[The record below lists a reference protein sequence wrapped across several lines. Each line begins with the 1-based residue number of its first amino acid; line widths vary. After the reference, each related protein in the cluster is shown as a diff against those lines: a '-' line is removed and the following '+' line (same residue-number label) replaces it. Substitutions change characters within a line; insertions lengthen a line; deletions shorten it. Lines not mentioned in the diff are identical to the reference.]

1 MWRFRYVRV
10 LERDPDFSSAGI
22 ATISAGGKIWRST
35 EQPHAADKMPTFLT
49 YVLDAA
55 AILLAIPVTTFLVE
69 TIAALAP
76 PSRSVV
82 ARPMSRGCIAAL
94 VPAHDESVAM
104 LPTLAD
110 IRSQLRA
117 GDRILV
123 VADNCTDDTARVA
136 AAAGAE
142 VVERNDPVRN
152 GKGYALQF
160 GLAHLSRNPPE
171 VVVFF
176 DADCRLA
183 YGTIDRLA
191 STCAIAQRP
200 VQALYLMKCPIRSS
214 INYQVAEF
222 AWRVKNW
229 VRPLGLSRL
238 GLPCQL
244 VGTGMA
250 FPFGIVR
257 SVDLASG
264 SIVEDLKLGLDL
276 ALAGSAPMFCPLA
289 LVTSEFAPSATGAG
303 TQRQRWEHGHI
314 AMISAAPSL
323 IVAAVARGNLGLLAL
338 ALDLAVPPL
347 SLVAVL
353 LAGVL
358 LLAVGAALCGLS
370 GLALTIALLC
380 SLGFGLA
387 IFLAWLVHGRDVL
400 PPCAVVSI
408 APYVFRK
415 LSMYARILTGRTA
428 AHWIR
433 TDRK

>member
-1 MWRFRYVRV
+1 M
-10 LERDPDFSSAGI
+10 A
-22 ATISAGGKIWRST
+22 
-35 EQPHAADKMPTFLT
+35 TFLT

-55 AILLAIPVTTFLVE
+55 AALLAIPVTMFIIE
-69 TIAALAP
+69 IIAALAP
-76 PSRSVV
+76 AALPSVV
-82 ARPMSRGCIAAL
+82 PRPGSRGCTAVL
-94 VPAHDESVAM
+94 VPAHDESVGM
-104 LPTLAD
+104 QPTLAD
-110 IRSQLRA
+110 IRSQLKA
-117 GDRILV
+117 GDRLLV
-123 VADNCTDDTARVA
+123 VADNSTDDTARVA

-142 VVERNDPVRN
+142 VIERKDPVQR

-160 GLAHLSRNPPE
+160 GLAHLSRDPPD

-176 DADCRLA
+176 DADCKLA
-183 YGTIDRLA
+183 AETIDRLA
-191 STCAIAQRP
+191 SICSTTQRP
-200 VQALYLMKCPIRSS
+200 VQALYLMKRPIRSS

-250 FPFGIVR
+250 FPFSVVR

-276 ALAGSAPMFCPLA
+276 ALAGSAPMFCPSA
-289 LVTSEFAPSATGAG
+289 LVTSEFASSVTGARI
-303 TQRQRWEHGHI
+303 QRQRWEHGHI
-314 AMISAAPSL
+314 AMISAVPGL
-323 IVAAVARGNLGLLAL
+323 IIAAVGRGDLGLLAL

-347 SLVAVL
+347 SLTAVL

-358 LLAVGAALCGLS
+358 LLAGVATFCGLS
-370 GLALTIALLC
+370 SLPLTIALLC
-380 SLGFGLA
+380 SLGFGLSV
-387 IFLAWLVHGRDVL
+387 FLAWLVHGRDIL
-400 PPCAVVSI
+400 PPNAVVSI

-415 LSMYARILTGRTA
+415 ISMYGRILTGRTA

>member
-1 MWRFRYVRV
+1 M
-10 LERDPDFSSAGI
+10 A
-22 ATISAGGKIWRST
+22 
-35 EQPHAADKMPTFLT
+35 TFLT

-55 AILLAIPVTTFLVE
+55 AALLAIPVTMFIVE
-69 TIAALAP
+69 IIAALAP
-76 PSRSVV
+76 ASPSVV
-82 ARPMSRGCIAAL
+82 PRPASRGRIAVL

-110 IRSQLRA
+110 IRSQLKA

-123 VADNCTDDTARVA
+123 VADNCTDDTAHVA

-142 VVERNDPVRN
+142 VIERRDPLRR

-160 GLAHLSRNPPE
+160 GLAHLGRDPPE

-176 DADCRLA
+176 DADCKLA
-183 YGTIDRLA
+183 HETIDRLA
-191 STCAIAQRP
+191 STCVVAQRP
-200 VQALYLMKCPIRSS
+200 VQALYLMKRAIRSS
-214 INYQVAEF
+214 INHQVAEF

-250 FPFGIVR
+250 CPFSVVR

-276 ALAGSAPMFCPLA
+276 ALAGSAPLFCPSA
-289 LVTSEFAPSATGAG
+289 LVTSEFASSATGARI
-303 TQRQRWEHGHI
+303 QRQRWEHGHI
-314 AMISAAPSL
+314 AMISAVPRL
-323 IVAAVARGNLGLLAL
+323 IIAAVARGDPGLLAL

-347 SLVAVL
+347 SLTAVL

-358 LLAVGAALCGLS
+358 LLTRVATFCGLS
-370 GLALTIALLC
+370 SLPLTIALVC

-387 IFLAWLVHGRDVL
+387 VFLAWLVHGRDVL
-400 PPCAVVSI
+400 PPRAVVSI

-415 LSMYARILTGRTA
+415 LSMYVRILTGRTA

>member
-1 MWRFRYVRV
+1 M
-10 LERDPDFSSAGI
+10 A
-22 ATISAGGKIWRST
+22 
-35 EQPHAADKMPTFLT
+35 TFLT

-55 AILLAIPVTTFLVE
+55 AALLAIPVTMFIVE
-69 TIAALAP
+69 TIAALVP

-82 ARPMSRGCIAAL
+82 PRAVSPGRIAVL
-94 VPAHDESVAM
+94 VPAHDESIAM

-136 AAAGAE
+136 AAAGAD
-142 VVERNDPVRN
+142 VIERKDLLRS
-152 GKGYALQF
+152 GKGYALEF
-160 GLAHLSRNPPE
+160 GLAHLSRDPPD

-183 YGTIDRLA
+183 YETIDRLA
-191 STCAIAQRP
+191 STCAMTQRP
-200 VQALYLMKCPIRSS
+200 AQALYLMKGPIGSS
-214 INYQVAEF
+214 INHQVAEF

-250 FPFGIVR
+250 FPFGVVR

-276 ALAGSAPMFCPLA
+276 ALAGSAPMFCPSA
-289 LVTSEFAPSATGAG
+289 LVTSEFASSATGARI
-303 TQRQRWEHGHI
+303 QRQRWEYGHI
-314 AMISAAPSL
+314 AMISRAPSL

-338 ALDLAVPPL
+338 ALDLAVPPP
-347 SLVAVL
+347 SLMAVL

-358 LLAVGAALCGLS
+358 SLAGGAALCGLS
-370 GLALTIALLC
+370 SLALTIALLC

-387 IFLAWLVHGRDVL
+387 VFLAWSVHGRDVL
-400 PPCAVVSI
+400 PPGAVVSI

-415 LSMYARILTGRTA
+415 LSMYGRILTGKMA

>member
-1 MWRFRYVRV
+1 M
-10 LERDPDFSSAGI
+10 
-22 ATISAGGKIWRST
+22 T
-35 EQPHAADKMPTFLT
+35 TFLT
-49 YVLDAA
+49 YVFDAA
-55 AILLAIPVTTFLVE
+55 AITFAIPVTTFIVE
-69 TIAALAP
+69 TIAALVP
-76 PSRSVV
+76 GLRSAV
-82 ARPMSRGCIAAL
+82 PGTTWRGRIAVL

-104 LPTLAD
+104 LRTLAD

-123 VADNCTDDTARVA
+123 VADNCVDDTARVA

-142 VVERNDPVRN
+142 VIERKDPARI

-160 GLAHLSRNPPE
+160 GLDYLSRDPPD

-183 YGTIDRLA
+183 NGTIDRLA
-191 STCAIAQRP
+191 STCATTQRP
-200 VQALYLMKCPIRSS
+200 VQALYLMKRPFPSS
-214 INYQVAEF
+214 INHQVAEF
-222 AWRVKNW
+222 AWRVKNS

-244 VGTGMA
+244 AGAGMA
-250 FPFGIVR
+250 FPFGVIR

-276 ALAGSAPMFCPLA
+276 ARNGFAPMFCPSA
-289 LVTSEFAPSATGAG
+289 LVTSEFASSATGAR
-303 TQRQRWEHGHI
+303 TQRQRWEHGHL
-314 AMISAAPSL
+314 AMISVVPSL
-323 IVAAVARGNLGLLAL
+323 IIAAVARGNLGLLAL
-338 ALDLAVPPL
+338 ALDLVVPPL
-347 SLVAVL
+347 SLLAVL

-358 LLAVGAALCGLS
+358 FLAVVATLCGLS
-370 GLALTIALLC
+370 SLPLTIALLC

-387 IFLAWLVHGRDVL
+387 VFLGWLVHGRDVL
-400 PPCAVVSI
+400 PPSAAVSI

-415 LSMYARILTGRTA
+415 LSMYCRILTGRTTA
-428 AHWIR
+428 LWTR

>member
-1 MWRFRYVRV
+1 M
-10 LERDPDFSSAGI
+10 A
-22 ATISAGGKIWRST
+22 
-35 EQPHAADKMPTFLT
+35 TFLT

-55 AILLAIPVTTFLVE
+55 ATLLAIPVTTFIVE
-69 TIAALAP
+69 TIAALAL

-82 ARPMSRGCIAAL
+82 PRPVSRGRIVVL
-94 VPAHDESVAM
+94 VPAHDEGVAM

-110 IRSQLRA
+110 IRSQLRP

-142 VVERNDPVRN
+142 VTERKDPVRR

-160 GLAHLSRNPPE
+160 GLAHLSRDPPE
-171 VVVFF
+171 IVVFF
-176 DADCRLA
+176 DADCKLA
-183 YGTIDRLA
+183 HGTIDRLA
-191 STCAIAQRP
+191 STCALTQRP
-200 VQALYLMKCPIRSS
+200 IQALYLMKGPIRSS
-214 INYQVAEF
+214 INHQVAEF

-250 FPFGIVR
+250 FPFGVVR

-276 ALAGSAPMFCPLA
+276 ALAGSAPVFCPSA
-289 LVTSEFAPSATGAG
+289 LVTSEFASSATGAG
-303 TQRQRWEHGHI
+303 VQRQRWEHGHI

-323 IVAAVARGNLGLLAL
+323 VVAAVARGNLGLLAL

-347 SLVAVL
+347 SLSAVL

-358 LLAVGAALCGLS
+358 SLAGGAALCGLPS
-370 GLALTIALLC
+370 LALTIASLC

-387 IFLAWLVHGRDVL
+387 VFLVWLVHGRDVL
-400 PPCAVVSI
+400 PPSAVVSI
-408 APYVFRK
+408 APYMFRK
-415 LSMYARILTGRTA
+415 LPMYGRILTGRTA